1 MKKEK
6 ARLDIRFM
14 KDIFSSNFD
23 SDCHFLGFFTLELEM
38 DIAGSG
44 EVNEEIRNDRYSC
57 SRTRFRS
64 REPHSKQ
71 GRDDEYRERRH
82 KRDKPTQEW
91 IPPSRRSSST
101 PSSSSSD
108 NRQATESRP
117 RLTPCSVLYHA
128 KSRKRSRSHLHS
140 SDDRSRSDKRGH
152 RNNQKQGYKADER
165 YAFEQVS
172 NLAFRVER
180 MEGFLEQNATHMG
193 LSSRVLVD
201 AEPGP
206 GSKPQRPGATLGPHH
221 DSALPKRS
229 VDLGRRRNDDEVSL
243 LASDEGI
250 PHLPQVGQD
259 LSEVCFNPVPDVTTK
274 WSPHDVITSCVS
286 KYFSNKPIKKPFQ
299 LRS

>member
-1 MKKEK
+1 ME
-6 ARLDIRFM
+6 
-14 KDIFSSNFD
+14 DIFSSNFD
-23 SDCHFLGFFTLELEM
+23 NDCHFLGFFTSELEM

-44 EVNEEIRNDRYSC
+44 RNDRNSC
-57 SRTRFRS
+57 SRTRFRF
-64 REPHSKQ
+64 RDPHSKQ

-91 IPPSRRSSST
+91 IPPSQRSSST

-117 RLTPCSVLYHA
+117 RLHHLPSCIMPNPESVRGVICILCMTEAEVIKEDIATIRNKTTKQMKGMHLN
-128 KSRKRSRSHLHS
+128 RSLIWLSEC
-140 SDDRSRSDKRGH
+140 RGW
-152 RNNQKQGYKADER
+152 K
-165 YAFEQVS
+165 V
-172 NLAFRVER
+172 
-180 MEGFLEQNATHMG
+180 
-193 LSSRVLVD
+193 SSRVSVH
-201 AEPGP
+201 AEPGA
-206 GSKPQRPGATLGPHH
+206 GGKPQRPGATLGPHH
-221 DSALPKRS
+221 DGALPKRS
-229 VDLGRRRNDDEVSL
+229 VDLGRRRDDDEVSL